1 MLPVSVDR
9 VNEAAQPAV
18 RVSGG
23 CAGRTGQQ
31 GDIRG
36 GRDAGGGGSQ
46 QTV

>member
-1 MLPVSVDR
+1 MLLVSVDR
-9 VNEAAQPAV
+9 LNEAAQPSV

-23 CAGRTGQQ
+23 RAGRTGQQ

-36 GRDAGGGGSQ
+36 GRDAGGGGSL